1 MSRTVAL
8 FLPVVGCLWTW
19 SPQAAADLTPL
30 DVRMHG
36 RPSVAVGMDLA
47 FTCAAARPGHAA
59 GNDSSSPFGDLFRNP
74 VLELDL
80 VNFASDSAAARDVRV
95 LPPLPGSA
103 ALFLSAVFSMGG
115 WHLVRSARH
124 AHWSNLPEW
133 YHTGGPIQ
141 IGHVVPFDL
150 DFSEQPL
157 CIFQPVDA
165 EVGERHFFR
174 RPARETRPRGDRQ
187 CFLIIT
193 APRGPPHVS

>member
-1 MSRTVAL
+1 MSRTVVL
-8 FLPVVGCLWTW
+8 FLPVVGCLWMW
-19 SPQAAADLTPL
+19 SAPAAADLTPL

-36 RPSVAVGMDLA
+36 RPSAAVGMDLA

-133 YHTGGPIQ
+133 YHTGAPIQ
-141 IGHVVPFDL
+141 IGHVVRFDL
-150 DFSEQPL
+150 EPTMLPL
-157 CIFQPVDA
+157 CRFEPAGPLVD
-165 EVGERHFFR
+165 RHPFR
-174 RPARETRPRGDRQ
+174 LHGWPDRLGPRDGWTI
-187 CFLIIT
+187 LLT
-193 APRGPPHVS
+193 AAPRGPPRFA